1 MSNFRI
7 NIYLS
12 LIDFFKSLI
21 NQGIKEKKIEVLIGK
36 NSQKKY
42 FILTSQLR
50 VSFLILLKYLKKKFP
65 DKNEIIF
72 QPFNL
77 PEMINIAVKNKYK
90 IKFKKLNTR
99 TAQPDLKYLNSI
111 INKKNLMFFHLIK
124 IFTQLNIM

>member
-50 VSFLILLKYLKKKFP
+50 VSFLILLK
-65 DKNEIIF
+65 
-72 QPFNL
+72 
-77 PEMINIAVKNKYK
+77 
-90 IKFKKLNTR
+90 
-99 TAQPDLKYLNSI
+99 
-111 INKKNLMFFHLIK
+111 
-124 IFTQLNIM
+124 